1 VQVEENLRL
10 SQRKIAV
17 KIVIDSYAWI
27 ELFTGSADGNKVKE
41 VLAYADELYTPD
53 IVLAEVARKFFRDGF
68 DDNFINKSLEQITA
82 TATIIYIDPKLAM
95 DSAICYQELKKNA
108 QKNKLNTPSLFDAIL
123 LATSRLLNAKL
134 LTGDAHFQ
142 SLPETIWI

>member
-1 VQVEENLRL
+1 
-10 SQRKIAV
+10 V